1 MTTRAGLRI
10 ILLAAALLLGAGV
23 LGTKA
28 EAQCAM
34 CKAAVSGLAD
44 GEALIR
50 RLNLGIFILLV
61 PPVGIFCGAFG
72 LAYRYRDAPGDEN
85 TEE

>member
-1 MTTRAGLRI
+1 MTTKACLRI
-10 ILLAAALLLGAGV
+10 LLIATALFLGGSV

-34 CKAAVSGLAD
+34 CKAAVSGLVD

-50 RLNLGIFILLV
+50 RLNFGIFILLV
-61 PPVGIFCGAFG
+61 PPVGMFCGAFG
-72 LAYRYRDAPGDEN
+72 LAYKYRNAPDDGNNEQ
-85 TEE
+85 

>member
-1 MTTRAGLRI
+1 MTTKAGLRI
-10 ILLAAALLLGAGV
+10 ILLAAALLLGSGV

-50 RLNLGIFILLV
+50 RLNFGIFILLV
-61 PPVGIFCGAFG
+61 PPVGFFCGAFG
-72 LAYRYRDAPGDEN
+72 LAYRYRNAPEDET

>member
-1 MTTRAGLRI
+1 MTTKARLRI
-10 ILLAAALLLGAGV
+10 LLVVAVLVLGTGI

-34 CKAAVSGLAD
+34 CKAAVAGMAD

-50 RLNLGIFILLV
+50 RLNFGIFILLV

-72 LAYRYRDAPGDEN
+72 LAYRYRNAPGDEN